1 VERLHAETHKALRE
15 PDLQAVMARQGMETR
30 PSTPAEL
37 AARIRN
43 ETATWAALI
52 KKTGIRLE

>member
-1 VERLHAETHKALRE
+1 
-15 PDLQAVMARQGMETR
+15 MEVQ

-43 ETATWAALI
+43 ETVTWAALI